1 MNIPALLRSPSDM
14 ATIAENPEKRLA
26 SVNRFGMIER
36 VILM

>member
-1 MNIPALLRSPSDM
+1 M

>member
-1 MNIPALLRSPSDM
+1 M

-26 SVNRFGMIER
+26 SVNRFGIIER